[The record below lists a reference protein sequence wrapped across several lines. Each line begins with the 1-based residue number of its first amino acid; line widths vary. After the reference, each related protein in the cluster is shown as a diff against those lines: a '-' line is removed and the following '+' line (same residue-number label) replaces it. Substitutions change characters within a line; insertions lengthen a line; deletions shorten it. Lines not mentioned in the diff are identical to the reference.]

1 MGTWALELVV
11 CGFVTQ
17 WQTCGCDHEFVQS
30 ARLNEHD
37 PYAYLK
43 DVLTRLPTQRACEI
57 AELLPHNHPT
67 LSSFGEADLI
77 AASLNALQGIGDRQR
92 VAILR
97 SMTGAGG
104 H

>member
-1 MGTWALELVV
+1 MFIHPHMASSDLVRELDAQLNRLGAVGHTDTSALVAIGQ
-11 CGFVTQ
+11 GFPAP
-17 WQTCGCDHEFVQS
+17 FP
-30 ARLNEHD
+30 L
-37 PYAYLK
+37 
-43 DVLTRLPTQRACEI
+43 
-57 AELLPHNHPT
+57 NHPT
-67 LSSFGEADLI
+67 LSSFVEADLI